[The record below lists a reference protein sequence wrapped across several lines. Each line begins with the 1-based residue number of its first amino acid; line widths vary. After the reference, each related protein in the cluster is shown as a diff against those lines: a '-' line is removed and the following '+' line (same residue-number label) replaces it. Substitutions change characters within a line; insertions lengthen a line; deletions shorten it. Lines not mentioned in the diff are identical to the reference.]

1 MKSRSLFWGRR
12 ALSLL
17 LVLLLAAGLLPAGL
31 LPTLTPAA
39 WASEEEIPL
48 IEYDEE
54 GRISALTITIPYTKV
69 GDTFWSAFCDYR
81 ILPEGVDFHTRLLPT
96 EYGFAEYRN
105 VYVLERDTNRDFD
118 FVGRRDELLDSDI
131 RQEEFDYKD
140 YIVMFYLSGSFAW
153 FDEPSSGDGGESGQT
168 YRRRYFSDDVKV
180 YLRQHTDL
188 RVTDRYTYLPAA
200 YISPDDECSIWVSF
214 HLDYTYYDSFRFEKK
229 VIDLDGNP
237 NAASFP
243 IAWYN
248 KDDVFG
254 DGAVSYD
261 PDTGTLHLKG
271 DVDKFWLMRWAG
283 TEPPRISIDDK
294 VNVEQLML
302 STEDADSLILEGAG
316 TLNLGTLWN
325 NWKYIITLSGC
336 KAYIENWDRFTRVRL
351 ENAKLAGPEGA
362 YLNTAGQVTDENGD
376 RVNKNVA
383 FEPAFLK
390 YEDSGTVGTIR
401 WHYDF
406 VTKTFTVS
414 GSGRFERLTPYDK
427 YLDVMESFS
436 VDSGVTELGTGI
448 VKDSLHLRK
457 VFLARTVERIGRN
470 NFAGCKNLTEAN
482 LPIGLEY
489 IMSGCFSGSGLKTV
503 SVPRTL
509 LRIDDGCFSNMPNL
523 ETVTFSYE
531 NADSFLVVGDGCFA
545 HLPRAREFI
554 FGDGPWIIGAGSFCD
569 MPQLIKMRTAKL
581 LSYESVSDGRHS
593 KAYWYRIYLGEDLL
607 SIGDYSFSDLPKVNY
622 MEEGFSVLASR
633 KDLFPICHYLYHLPH
648 TILDIGR
655 GSLGYLNGEAVNAVI
670 DVEPSPQR
678 DHFHV
683 IMAARYGWACLQC
696 IVELANK
703 DILPSSEYKMGEVSY
718 EWDGNVVSEY
728 DVQALQDY
736 LNRPLKA
743 ITPGSDKVGSGTRTP
758 GSDVD
763 FSGKVDHKDLILLK
777 RRAAGWSGLDGYFDR
792 DDLMDA
798 HWGPDATTDSWV
810 KAWRDACT
818 VNYTATTGLELTVGS
833 ATVDYEDRAIVR
845 VPVRSVSNTG
855 YIGGSVTAKWDPEA
869 MELVSVEYNDA
880 LAPNN
885 GTGPIV
891 NDLHYD
897 LFTSEGVDM
906 KLALDYAGEQVIR
919 FGDDFRTS
927 DIKGTGE
934 LFTLVFRLREGAK
947 PSAYSATKTLDFEVA
962 LKGFDIYDAG
972 LNFVRAEMTRA
983 GTVTTRFGDAAIRT
997 VSVTGVV
1004 PPFAG
1009 QHPSDSAVL
1018 PTDATY
1024 KLKDTVLGK
1033 VYWTLPPDENGR
1045 SQLVG
1050 KGKTFQ
1056 AGEEYRVVIALE
1068 PASDAFTF
1076 AAKDELSVT
1085 VNGAAGAWT
1094 WVSEDGKEAYV
1105 YCSFTCMDGVAVNS
1119 VILNMTEAA
1128 LTVGESTSVRVAA
1141 YDPYAATDLGV
1152 IWSSSDPSVAAVDPN
1167 GLVTALRAGAAVI
1180 TATSINGGVQASCAV
1195 TVEKRQHTIRSVSA
1209 VSVSEP
1215 IDGRQPSFTA
1225 VIPSSAGY
1233 RLSVSG
1239 LFGGSVV
1246 WARKSGE
1253 YAYRMKEY
1261 ETFQAGETYYV
1272 WVYLEPEE
1280 TETDVYRFSA
1290 AEEMTATLN
1299 GREAKVFSANDDG
1312 SQIYLQYIWTA
1323 ALPWS
1328 FDKETKTL
1336 TTSSAV
1342 TSAQPVIVASYDGTG
1357 RFLGSAF
1364 VMAAGKTGG
1373 VVKAGA
1379 KTISVFWL
1387 DLDTGKPIH
1396 AAEKITLG

>member
-31 LPTLTPAA
+31 LPAWTPAA
-39 WASEEEIPL
+39 RASEEEIPDISYDDEGFIHTITVFYPYMTVGDRIRDYFMYPSDPSDDESPYSPIHL
-48 IEYDEE
+48 AEKETGRVVDVTETSQERIEYKAYDL
-54 GRISALTITIPYTKV
+54 GIDIGYVSRD
-69 GDTFWSAFCDYR
+69 G
-81 ILPEGVDFHTRLLPT
+81 RLLR
-96 EYGFAEYRN
+96 FA
-105 VYVLERDTNRDFD
+105 
-118 FVGRRDELLDSDI
+118 
-131 RQEEFDYKD
+131 
-140 YIVMFYLSGSFAW
+140 
-153 FDEPSSGDGGESGQT
+153 
-168 YRRRYFSDDVKV
+168 DDVKV
-180 YLRQHTDL
+180 YLKHHSDAGITNNW
-188 RVTDRYTYLPAA
+188 TYLPA
-200 YISPDDECSIWVSF
+200 SWVEFTDEDYAVLAWF
-214 HLDYTYYDSFRFEKK
+214 DLDYTYYNAFHFEKP
-229 VIDLDGNP
+229 VIGLLDVPG
-237 NAASFP
+237 AVSYAVSWF
-243 IAWYN
+243 N

-283 TEPPRISIDDK
+283 TEPPRISIDGD
-294 VNVEQLML
+294 VNVDQIIL
-302 STEDADSLILEGAG
+302 STDDVDSVIFEGAG
-316 TLNLGTLWN
+316 TLNLGTLWDSQD
-325 NWKYIITLSGC
+325 KIIAISGC
-336 KAYIENWDRFTRVRL
+336 SVYIKNWDQFTRFRL

-362 YLNTAGQVTDENGD
+362 YLNVFGVVMDENGNWVD
-376 RVNKNVA
+376 ENVA
-383 FEPAFLK
+383 FEPAFSK

-406 VTKTFTVS
+406 VTKTFTVK
-414 GSGRFERLTPYDK
+414 GSGRFERLAPYDK
-427 YLDVMESFS
+427 YLDVMENFRTET
-436 VDSGVTELGTGI
+436 GVTELGNDI
-448 VKDSLHLRK
+448 IRDSVRLRK
-457 VFLARTVERIGRN
+457 VFLVNTIKRIGRN

-545 HLPRAREFI
+545 HLPRAREFK

-569 MPQLIKMRTAKL
+569 MPQLVRINGPRLVAVETYMK
-581 LSYESVSDGRHS
+581 
-593 KAYWYRIYLGEDLL
+593 RIYLSQNLRY
-607 SIGDYSFSDLPKVNY
+607 IGDYSFSDLPKVNY
-622 MEEGFSVLASR
+622 IDGVGWNIAWEQPF
-633 KDLFPICHYLYHLPH
+633 IHHYYHLPY
-648 TILDIGR
+648 TVREIGR
-655 GSLGYLNGEAVNAVI
+655 GSLGYVNGTVSGWHI
-670 DVEPSPQR
+670 DFEPPPNGSRLPV
-678 DHFHV
+678 HL
-683 IMAARYGWACLQC
+683 AARYGYANRLTM
-696 IVELANK
+696 ILRLVEK
-703 DILPSSEYKMGEVSY
+703 GVPPSSEYKMGVISY
-718 EWDGNVVSEY
+718 VWDSDIPGEN
-728 DVQALQDY
+728 DVEALEDY

-743 ITPGSDKVGSGTRTP
+743 IGPGAREVWTGDRSLGSDI
-758 GSDVD
+758 D

-777 RRAAGWSGLDGYFDR
+777 RRVAGWPGLDKYFDR
-792 DDLMDA
+792 DYLLEELESRPA
-798 HWGPDATTDSWV
+798 YEV
-810 KAWRDACT
+810 YREACEA
-818 VNYTATTGLELTVGS
+818 NYTAETGLEFTVGS

-891 NDLHYD
+891 NDLHYT
-897 LFTSEGVDM
+897 LTKAEGNEEPLV
-906 KLALDYAGEQVIR
+906 LDCAGEQVIR
-919 FGDDFRTS
+919 FGNDFRTS

-1364 VMAAGKTGG
+1364 VMAAGETGG

-1396 AAEKITLG
+1396 AAEKISLE